1 MAFVDWFSSH
11 IGKFIMTRSSPCII
25 SGSGLFTPEEA
36 INNEELVD
44 SFNQAIDQKLPLEE
58 RAAAYSSSA
67 FILKASGIENR
78 HVLNKS
84 GILDPNKMR
93 PDLVEREDT
102 DLSIQA
108 EMAVKAAQQ
117 ALDNANLQANQI
129 DAIIVACSNLQR
141 AYPAISI
148 EVQAALGAQGFAYD
162 MNVACSSAT
171 FGIANAVALIEA
183 NQAERILVIN
193 PEICSGHLDFTDR
206 DCHFIFGD
214 AATAVLI
221 ERKEQQQ
228 KGFDILSSHL
238 ETQFSNNIRNNA
250 GFLNRTYP
258 ETANTRDKLFKQN
271 GRKVFKDVCPMAAEH
286 ILNHLDKQDLKPESL
301 KRLWLHQANL
311 SMNELIAKKVM
322 GRKPSIEEAPIILN
336 EYANTSSAG
345 SIIAFH
351 LFQQNLNKD
360 DLGLI
365 CSFGAGYSIGSITLK
380 KI

>member
-1 MAFVDWFSSH
+1 
-11 IGKFIMTRSSPCII
+11 MTRSSPCII

-93 PDLVEREDT
+93 PDLIEREDT

-214 AATAVLI
+214 AATAVII